1 MDILMMTMIMRMKC
15 AAEYCEGQPCEPP
28 WRGECA
34 LLLIIRH
41 IEIIF
46 FIIVIIV
53 IKTIMIH
60 SLWWLKWTDLGNSCF
75 IKEVS
80 VFFLI
85 AVKQN
90 SPVYVLW
97 IHCSLLQFYSLFDLF
112 ASRLM
117 QYKVPKWRCTFCS
130 GHLFK
135 HTRDAMHCKRTTL
148 QCILRRGHFWWPV
161 AAQHINLL
169 TSTGKNLS
177 CALNRFALEVEN
189 YLQCSALHTLTLTIT
204 LTLTH
209 QYAYWAFKMR

>member
-1 MDILMMTMIMRMKC
+1 MQLSIARASRVNHLGEGNVRCCWSSDTLKSFSSSSSSSWARQQWYILCDDWSGPILGIVVSLRKC
-15 AAEYCEGQPCEPP
+15 Q
-28 WRGECA
+28 
-34 LLLIIRH
+34 
-41 IEIIF
+41 F
-46 FIIVIIV
+46 F
-53 IKTIMIH
+53 
-60 SLWWLKWTDLGNSCF
+60 F
-75 IKEVS
+75 
-80 VFFLI
+80 I

-90 SPVYVLW
+90 SPVHVLW

-112 ASRLM
+112 ALM

-148 QCILRRGHFWWPV
+148 QCILRRGHFWWPL